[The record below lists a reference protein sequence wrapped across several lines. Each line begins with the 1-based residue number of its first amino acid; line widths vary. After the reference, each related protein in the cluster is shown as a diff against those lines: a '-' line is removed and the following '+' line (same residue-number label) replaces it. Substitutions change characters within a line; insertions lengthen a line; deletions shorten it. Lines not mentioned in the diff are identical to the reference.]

1 MLEENTGQ
9 EFRLKNIYETKK
21 YILEKIKHNELISE
35 KHKKTCKND
44 EYLHILAST
53 IAVCVSISSFTSV
66 VGILVEI
73 TSSAVWLKFV

>member
-35 KHKKTCKND
+35 KHKKND
-44 EYLHILAST
+44 EYEKMMKIY
-53 IAVCVSISSFTSV
+53 IF
-66 VGILVEI
+66 
-73 TSSAVWLKFV
+73 